1 MWILVLDDWYKK
13 QCAMEAALC
22 QVLQT
27 SAGWLPVLGQ
37 APTQLDAPRVLP
49 AGLAMQQRVLTRG
62 QQARNACEVKLF
74 GVLTAARLRSRSVG
88 HLSAAIRKCR
98 SPISAG
104 VDKGDG

>member
-1 MWILVLDDWYKK
+1 
-13 QCAMEAALC
+13 
-22 QVLQT
+22 
-27 SAGWLPVLGQ
+27 
-37 APTQLDAPRVLP
+37 
-49 AGLAMQQRVLTRG
+49 MQQRVLTRG